1 VDERDTWPVHVFPH
15 LPSFCLKKTATDFG
29 FLGVSLVSEEEEE
42 EEEEEW
48 FSVEWSDKEFFSQIL
63 STIAASLPFL
73 LQFLLFAS
81 LSFPPP
87 LAIGVSVLFV

>member
-1 VDERDTWPVHVFPH
+1 
-15 LPSFCLKKTATDFG
+15 LKKTATDFG

-42 EEEEEW
+42 EW
-48 FSVEWSDKEFFSQIL
+48 LSVEWSDKEFFSQIL

>member
-1 VDERDTWPVHVFPH
+1 
-15 LPSFCLKKTATDFG
+15 LKKTATDFG

-42 EEEEEW
+42 EEEELL
-48 FSVEWSDKEFFSQIL
+48 SVEWSDKEFFSQIL

>member
-1 VDERDTWPVHVFPH
+1 
-15 LPSFCLKKTATDFG
+15 LKKTATDFG

-42 EEEEEW
+42 EEELL
-48 FSVEWSDKEFFSQIL
+48 SVEWSDKEFFSQIL

>member
-1 VDERDTWPVHVFPH
+1 
-15 LPSFCLKKTATDFG
+15 LKKTATDSG

-42 EEEEEW
+42 EEELL
-48 FSVEWSDKEFFSQIL
+48 SVEWSDKEFFSQIL